1 MRKMRLRFMHTI
13 FILKLMLYGLFAT
26 KTFSSTRKF
35 KELFHETIYR
45 ENFYRNKNVHA
56 RCVGNRR
63 IIRND
68 F

>member
-1 MRKMRLRFMHTI
+1 MRKMRLRLMHTI

-35 KELFHETIYR
+35 KELFHETIYS